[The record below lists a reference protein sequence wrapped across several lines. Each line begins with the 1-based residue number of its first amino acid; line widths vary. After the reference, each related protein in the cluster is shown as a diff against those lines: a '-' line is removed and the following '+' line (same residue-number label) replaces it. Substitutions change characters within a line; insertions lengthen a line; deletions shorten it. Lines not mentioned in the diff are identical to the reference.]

1 MYAETQDRQIQVMT
15 TVYCTVKY
23 DFLQEEIVIPVVNPQ
38 SEDDFTTA
46 FSNREISE
54 KRKIGLIE

>member
-1 MYAETQDRQIQVMT
+1 MYTETQDRQIQVMT

-46 FSNREISE
+46 FSNI
-54 KRKIGLIE
+54 